1 MRHKLSRKLPLGEG
15 QARTTMLVAQQ
26 AYVAAVA
33 EERTEIDRATVEVGL
48 DQAMNAD
55 VAAHQAAVEQ
65 IRVMRRRALDV
76 AVRIA
81 SGDPPY
87 GSGRPNTAKRNTSN
101 LELQSWYSR
110 GRAEDRAT
118 EARGLSAVAGPDRSG
133 SADRHVPA

>member
-1 MRHKLSRKLPLGEG
+1 
-15 QARTTMLVAQQ
+15 MLVAQQ
-26 AYVAAVA
+26 AYVATVA
-33 EERTEIDRATVEVGL
+33 EERTEIDRATIEVGL

-87 GSGRPNTAKRNTSN
+87 GSGRPNTAKRAIDA
-101 LELQSWYSR
+101 LADQGFAERR
-110 GRAEDRAT
+110 GAVG
-118 EARGLSAVAGPDRSG
+118 RGGWVIPDPLLRRYLVRMG
-133 SADRHVPA
+133 